1 MTSGEM
7 ESRSSRL
14 VIERTPRPR
23 QLRTETCTRYGH
35 QTESMHYFR
44 VAGRLARH
52 TERALL
58 VKIIALVLP
67 LTLETFA
74 VSAALAV
81 GGPST
86 GWRTRRWL
94 LFAASEAGMPL
105 VGLAIGRPLGAI
117 GKAGDYVA
125 IALLFALAVHMLR
138 ETEGEAA
145 TGLRLDRG
153 GAAISGVVALTVLT
167 ASASLDELA
176 IGFTV
181 GLLRLP
187 VVPVIALIAVQ
198 AFAVSWLGMRF
209 GVRVGERIREG
220 AERLSGVAL
229 ALLATGLLIAAAAG

>member
-1 MTSGEM
+1 
-7 ESRSSRL
+7 
-14 VIERTPRPR
+14 
-23 QLRTETCTRYGH
+23 
-35 QTESMHYFR
+35 
-44 VAGRLARH
+44 
-52 TERALL
+52 L

-105 VGLAIGRPLGAI
+105 VGLAIG
-117 GKAGDYVA
+117 
-125 IALLFALAVHMLR
+125 
-138 ETEGEAA
+138 
-145 TGLRLDRG
+145 
-153 GAAISGVVALTVLT
+153 
-167 ASASLDELA
+167 
-176 IGFTV
+176 FTV

-187 VVPVIALIAVQ
+187 VVPVIAVIAVQ